1 MIRLGGFRLQEK
13 AKVLRRKRAKG
24 RIGAWMVVT
33 AQTSVSQSWQL
44 VRGMTQ
50 VETSNEPQASGQNP
64 VPSHRRYQCA
74 SNIRRSQSSVVSR
87 SP

>member
-1 MIRLGGFRLQEK
+1 MVRLGGFRLQEK
-13 AKVLRRKRAKG
+13 AKVQIRKRAKG
-24 RIGAWMVVT
+24 MIGGWMVVI

-44 VRGMTQ
+44 VRGMPQ
-50 VETSNEPQASGQNP
+50 GETSNEPQAPGRNP